1 MSSSAHSNISQDN
14 TKIFK
19 IKWQEIQQLLIQL
32 EEVVKL
38 CQAEHVVQKAR
49 RKAEKKAWEEA
60 ER

>member
-32 EEVVKL
+32 KEAAKL

-49 RKAEKKAWEEA
+49 RKAEKKA
-60 ER
+60 